1 MVFLNLETLAMTT
14 GVWPSQQGVGGPTD
28 SYWAQARD
36 ATKLTS
42 YNAQAAPPEQIT
54 G

>member
-1 MVFLNLETLAMTT
+1 MVVLNLETLAMTR
-14 GVWPSQQGVGGPTD
+14 GIWPSQQGGRGPPHF
-28 SYWAQARD
+28 YWAQARD

-54 G
+54 V